1 MKDGGANSRHDNAV
15 PRTRHWSRFMRTWA
29 KGSESGDTDTP
40 EAHPFHRRGVL
51 SQGFKGKGQRA
62 KGKGQRTSRTKGQG
76 LFETAG
82 QYFSEWISPLITT
95 CCPLP
100 VFFGFLALRACTT
113 LLSPAKPLLHNT
125 LQSGS
130 LSKSLFCAM
139 FFANPCS
146 AATLISVKRTSVNNR
161 NHLFTNT
168 TSVAGGRMI
177 ISSIKGRLDEGLV
190 DPLFSPR
197 GL

>member
-1 MKDGGANSRHDNAV
+1 MGIC
-15 PRTRHWSRFMRTWA
+15 A
-29 KGSESGDTDTP
+29 KGSESADTDTP
-40 EAHPFHRRGVL
+40 EAYPFHWRRVF
-51 SQGFKGKGQRA
+51 SQGPR
-62 KGKGQRTSRTKGQG
+62 

-82 QYFSEWISPLITT
+82 QYFSEWINRLITTCST

-100 VFFGFLALRACTT
+100 IFFGFLALRACTT
-113 LLSPAKPLLHNT
+113 LLLPAKPLLHST

-139 FFANPCS
+139 FFANPCN

-161 NHLFTNT
+161 NHLFTNA
-168 TSVAGGRMI
+168 TSVAGI

-190 DPLFSPR
+190 DPLFFAAGPCNLQNQKKYAATTVLPAMITRSVRSP
-197 GL
+197 G